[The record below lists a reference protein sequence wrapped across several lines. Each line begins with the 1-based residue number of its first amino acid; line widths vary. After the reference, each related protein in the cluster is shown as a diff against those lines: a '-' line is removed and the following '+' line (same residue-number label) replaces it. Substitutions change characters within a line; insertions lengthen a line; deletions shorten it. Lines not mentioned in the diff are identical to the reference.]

1 MCLKI
6 IWNVRKRMSWEWNIL
21 IRDWKFENWPHSRSV
36 KTLRLILEMK
46 VKLGA
51 NETKIYIT
59 KSIINK
65 LKYRKGN
72 FQC

>member
-1 MCLKI
+1 MGLKI
-6 IWNVRKRMSWEWNIL
+6 IWNVRKRMSWEWNVL
-21 IRDWKFENWPHSRSV
+21 IGDWKFENWPQSRSV

-51 NETKIYIT
+51 NETKIYIS

-65 LKYRKGN
+65 LKYRNGN

>member
-1 MCLKI
+1 MGLKI

-21 IRDWKFENWPHSRSV
+21 IRDWKFENWPQSRSV

-51 NETKIYIT
+51 NETKIYIS

-65 LKYRKGN
+65 LKYRNGN